1 MSSVRPSFSA
11 LVALFFAFLIVFGAV
26 AEAAPQNN
34 NGRGRGRNRNGGN
47 RNNNN
52 NNNNGNGNGNGN
64 TARLTAQEQAA
75 QVPDGVSQATDGS
88 TILDTTV
95 DVK

>member
-11 LVALFFAFLIVFGAV
+11 LVALCFAFFVVFGV
-26 AEAAPQNN
+26 VVEGAPQNN

-52 NNNNGNGNGNGN
+52 NNGNRNGNGN
-64 TARLTAQEQAA
+64 TAQLTAQEKAA
-75 QVPDGVSQATDGS
+75 QVPDGISTATDGS

-95 DVK
+95 NVK